1 MNKIKQYKKEILGAL
16 VLVIV
21 AFYGGMKYGQSATVA
36 AGGPGARNFSGM
48 TAARGT
54 RGGNFGGGASVAK
67 KMKRL
72 FGEIE
77 RGELGK
83 MHYFTDPEFDD
94 RFKGELSKM
103 PHIVVGVERSH
114 VIELARQW
122 MNGEK
127 KALAEN
133 PIQLV
138 VLQQI
143 MEQLKA
149 FRDYSEKIGRH
160 DLAEIYAADMA
171 VFATVL
177 RDRRKMDIRNYE
189 NDHVATALA
198 QELSSRK

>member
-1 MNKIKQYKKEILGAL
+1 
-16 VLVIV
+16 
-21 AFYGGMKYGQSATVA
+21 
-36 AGGPGARNFSGM
+36 
-48 TAARGT
+48 
-54 RGGNFGGGASVAK
+54 
-67 KMKRL
+67 
-72 FGEIE
+72 
-77 RGELGK
+77 
-83 MHYFTDPEFDD
+83 
-94 RFKGELSKM
+94 
-103 PHIVVGVERSH
+103 
-114 VIELARQW
+114 